1 MYQTMQKNAFFL
13 ACLVLSLLPG
23 RTVARQDDSLYSAK
37 IREYTTAGHFLNP
50 LVDHLPQSDT
60 VPSPLDFFGTIIG
73 APGRLHYVDEIYA
86 YLRALAKASPRVM
99 VRSIGRTEENREM
112 IEVIIA
118 DEAGLDSLEII
129 RRSLNRLADP
139 RTLSADSAQHFIR
152 TARPIY
158 YVTAGL
164 HSPETGPPEMVM
176 ELAYRL
182 AVEETP
188 FMQMI
193 RRNVIFIF
201 CPVAEPDGRDRVVDV
216 FRYRS
221 GNRGVGPN
229 LTFWGKYVAHDNN
242 RDGYGLGLALTRNIL
257 QSFMHWKATVMHDLH
272 ESVPFLYISTGLGP
286 YNEHLD
292 PLTINEWHNL
302 AHEEVTELTRAGMPG
317 VWTHGF
323 YNGWAG
329 NYLIWMANLRNATGR
344 FYETFSNHVPETLE
358 RTIPKRMT
366 SVQWYR
372 PNPPLK
378 KTQWSLRN
386 NTNYM
391 QSGVLVALNYVARNR
406 TRFVDSFYLKSR
418 NAVRRGK
425 SEAPYAYVIP
435 ARQRRVQG
443 VAGLINLLR
452 LQGLEVHRA
461 QEKLRWSMPAGDK
474 KAQAEKARTIT
485 VEKGAYVIR
494 LDQPYRTLARVLL
507 DKQNFPKD
515 AKPPYDDTGWTLPM
529 LHQVQCFRVD
539 DPAVLQAK
547 MTLLDSDVRLS
558 GELRDRGRALFLIN
572 NTTDDQV
579 ALLRFRLADV
589 PMLAADE
596 PFRAGRR
603 NFAAGTLIIDRND
616 LRQGRIDSLA
626 HLAQELGLEI
636 IGIKRLPEV
645 AVHPVETPRI
655 ALVHTWVATPQ
666 DAGWWRLAFDRI
678 GIPYTHLS
686 EQDLASV
693 DLQQFDVIIM
703 PRHRAR
709 PQTLV
714 SGTTGAG
721 PAIPWQRSD
730 SLRHI
735 GVIDETY
742 DQRRGMGFEGVQKL
756 KAFIESGGVFITE
769 GTSSAFPIDMAL
781 TRRVSIVPA
790 KKLQARGSVVK
801 AEIADRKSPITYGY
815 ADTAAVYF
823 SGRPIFQVNKNTGNY
838 LVPDWLK
845 DEIWFREVPRVVVKF
860 PKKGILLSGMMRGE
874 QELAG
879 KPMIIDVPA
888 GKGHVVLFANRP
900 FWRYET
906 AGSHGF
912 VWNTLLH
919 WNDLHLGWPER
930 PEENSAHE

>member
-1 MYQTMQKNAFFL
+1 MHKKSIL
-13 ACLVLSLLPG
+13 CVLLLFLLPQAQAL
-23 RTVARQDDSLYSAK
+23 ARQDDSLYTAK
-37 IREYTTAGHFLNP
+37 IRAFTTAEHFLHP
-50 LVDHLPQSDT
+50 LVDHLPASES

-73 APGRLHYVDEIYA
+73 EPGRLHYVDEIHA
-86 YLRALAKASPRVM
+86 YLRALAEASPRVR
-99 VRSIGRTEENREM
+99 VRSIGRSEENREM

-118 DEAGLDSLEII
+118 DEAGLDSLEAF
-129 RRSLNRLADP
+129 RSALNRLADP
-139 RTLSADSAQHFIR
+139 RKLDETEARQLVRS
-152 TARPIY
+152 TRPIY
-158 YVTAGL
+158 YITAGL

-193 RRNVIFIF
+193 RKNVVLIF
-201 CPVAEPDGRDRVVDV
+201 CPVVEPDGRDRVVDI
-216 FRYRS
+216 FRYRA

-257 QSFMHWKATVMHDLH
+257 KSFLHWKATVMHDLH

-292 PLTINEWHNL
+292 PITINEWHNL

-344 FYETFSNHVPETLE
+344 FYETFSNHIPETLE

-366 SVQWYR
+366 SVKWYR

-386 NTNYM
+386 NINYM

-406 TRFVDSFYLKSR
+406 TRFVENFYLKSR
-418 NAVRRGK
+418 NAVRKGR

-435 ARQRRVQG
+435 PRQRRVQG
-443 VAGLINLLR
+443 VAELVNLLR
-452 LQGLEVHRA
+452 RQGLEVHRA
-461 QEKLRWSMPAGDK
+461 QEKLRWYVSGKKEKGK
-474 KAQAEKARTIT
+474 KAEQVT

-515 AKPPYDDTGWTLPM
+515 AKPPYDDTGWTLPL
-529 LHQVQCFRVD
+529 LHQVLCYRVD

-547 MTLLDSDVRLS
+547 MTLLDSDVRPE
-558 GELRDRGRALFLIN
+558 GELRDRGRNLFLIN

-589 PMLAADE
+589 PMLASDE

-603 NFAAGTLIIDRND
+603 DFAAGTLIIDKND
-616 LRQGRIDSLA
+616 LREGRLDSLET
-626 HLAQELGLEI
+626 LAQELGLTI
-636 IGIKRLPEV
+636 IGVKRLPEV

-686 EQDLASV
+686 EQDLATT

-714 SGTTGAG
+714 AGTTTAG
-721 PAIPWQRSD
+721 PALPWQRSD

-756 KAFIESGGVFITE
+756 KAFIEAGGVFITE

-781 TRRVSIVPA
+781 TRRVSIVAA
-790 KKLQARGSVVK
+790 KKLQARGSVVRAK
-801 AEIADRKSPITYGY
+801 ISDRKSPITYGY

-823 SGRPIFQVNKNTGNY
+823 SGAPIFRIDKNVGNF

-845 DEIWFREVPRVVVKF
+845 DEIWYREVPRAVVNF

-874 QELAG
+874 QELAD
-879 KPMIIDVPA
+879 KPMIIDVPM

-906 AGSHGF
+906 TGSHGF

-930 PEENSAHE
+930 ELQQQ